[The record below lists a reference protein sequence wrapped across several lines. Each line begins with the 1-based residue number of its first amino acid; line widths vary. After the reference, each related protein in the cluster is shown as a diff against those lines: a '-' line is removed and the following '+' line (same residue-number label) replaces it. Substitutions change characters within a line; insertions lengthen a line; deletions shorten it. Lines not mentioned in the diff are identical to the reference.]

1 MPDRDP
7 ILLKTKLTRPPIAR
21 SLIDRPKLFEI
32 LNSGISRPLTLVVAS
47 AGFGKTTLVSTWLE
61 QLSHGQISDATTI
74 PVTWLSLDEYDSDL
88 NVFLRYL
95 IAALRMIFPDACEET
110 LAMLQARQDP
120 SDELLFATFDNEI
133 EDLGR
138 NFILVLDD
146 YHALQGMQVHNLI
159 KQWSSHWPSPL
170 HLVLISR
177 INPPFPLAS
186 MRAKGLVTEIR
197 TEDLR
202 FSPGET
208 AAYLQ
213 QTQFF
218 QLSQPALDL
227 MEARFEGWIAGLQL
241 AALSLRSAV
250 SQDDVLIGLS
260 GDNANITGYLMDE
273 VLIHQYPAIQ
283 SFLLKTS
290 ILDRLSP
297 GLCAAVMGESDTTWN
312 ARACLDWIERSEL
325 FITPLDNRRE
335 WYRYHQLF
343 QELLQQRLSV
353 EATPD
358 EIGRL
363 HLQASTW
370 YEEHGLIDEALQHSL
385 VAGDLSLAVRQMVA
399 GLCEVT
405 NREDRPTLERWL
417 RLLPGGVIENDAGLL
432 MVKAWALQFM
442 WRLDLQAQVLQQ
454 AGALLDAGNGREY
467 DRGEEQVLR
476 GQILGLMAQHA
487 YLSNQNDQAI
497 DFARQ
502 ALALLPP
509 PWKFVRGGAMLF
521 LGMAMQA
528 IGQAQQAEKLLLD
541 EFASQDDKTDV
552 YSLAL
557 LRGLCF
563 VYLNSGSL
571 VRCEQTARLLQQGS
585 VSRKIAIMKNW
596 SDWYLGLVHY
606 QWNELEAAAG
616 YFSQIMENRYTA
628 QVTTMRDAVAGIA
641 LIHQLRG
648 DPKQAWQ
655 MVESIS
661 HYDLELYGIE
671 DVRTRSLRARLLL
684 MEGDQESAGRWAD
697 SFTAQPPDAPLLW
710 LAEPQIMRVRALLA
724 RGNQADLQS
733 AQRVLDALED
743 ITDRTYNIRF
753 KIQLLAFRAILLD
766 AQGDTGAAEALL
778 KQALELGRP
787 GRFNRVFLD
796 LGKPIQAILN
806 RLVSQYPDMQ
816 IIPAILAAFPEVARI
831 PERNGE
837 QPQIS
842 RLSRQANASLVDP
855 LTPRELEVLAL
866 LRGPKN
872 IKEIA
877 QELFISYA
885 TAKRHTIN
893 IYAKLGVNQRWDAV
907 NRAEEL
913 GILPPR

>member
-1 MPDRDP
+1 
-7 ILLKTKLTRPPIAR
+7 
-21 SLIDRPKLFEI
+21 
-32 LNSGISRPLTLVVAS
+32 
-47 AGFGKTTLVSTWLE
+47 
-61 QLSHGQISDATTI
+61 
-74 PVTWLSLDEYDSDL
+74 
-88 NVFLRYL
+88 
-95 IAALRMIFPDACEET
+95 
-110 LAMLQARQDP
+110 
-120 SDELLFATFDNEI
+120 
-133 EDLGR
+133 
-138 NFILVLDD
+138 
-146 YHALQGMQVHNLI
+146 
-159 KQWSSHWPSPL
+159 
-170 HLVLISR
+170 
-177 INPPFPLAS
+177 

-202 FSPGET
+202 FSPRET

-213 QTQFF
+213 HAQFF

-260 GDNANITGYLMDE
+260 GDNPNITGYLMDE
-273 VLIHQYPAIQ
+273 VLFHQYPAIQ

-297 GLCAAVMGESDTTWN
+297 SLCAAVMGESDTLWN

-358 EIGRL
+358 QVAQL
-363 HLQASTW
+363 HLQASAW
-370 YEEHGLIDEALQHSL
+370 YEEHGLIEEALQHSL
-385 VAGDLSLAVRQMVA
+385 EAGDLELTVHQITA

-417 RLLPGGVIENDAGLL
+417 RLLPDGVIENHAGLL
-432 MVKAWALQFM
+432 MVKAWALQFS
-442 WRLDLQAQVLQQ
+442 WQLGFQAQVLQQ
-454 AGALLDAGNGREY
+454 AGALLEASTGRDY
-467 DRGEEQVLR
+467 DRDEKEVLR
-476 GQILGLMAQHA
+476 GQILALKAQHA
-487 YLSNQNDQAI
+487 FFSNQNDRAI
-497 DFARQ
+497 DYARQ
-502 ALALLPP
+502 ALTLLPP
-509 PWKFVRGGAMLF
+509 SWKFVRGGAMLF

-528 IGQAQQAEKLLLD
+528 IGRSQEAEKFLLD
-541 EFASQDDKTDV
+541 EFASQVDKTDV
-552 YSLAL
+552 YSLAV

-563 VYLNSGSL
+563 VYLNCGSL
-571 VRCEQTARLLQQGS
+571 VRCEQTAQLLLQGS

-616 YFSQIMENRYTA
+616 YFSQIMENRYAA

-648 DPKQAWQ
+648 DPTQAWQ
-655 MVESIS
+655 IVESIS
-661 HYDLELYGIE
+661 RYDLELTGIE
-671 DVRTRSLRARLLL
+671 DERTRSLRARLML
-684 MEGDQESAGRWAD
+684 MEGDLESAGRWVD
-697 SFTAQPPDAPLLW
+697 SYTAQPPNMPLLW

-733 AQRVLDALED
+733 ARQVLDVLED
-743 ITDRTYNIRF
+743 IIDRTYNIRF
-753 KIQLLAFRAILLD
+753 KIQVLAFRAVLLD
-766 AQGDTGAAEALL
+766 AQGETVAAEALL

-787 GRFNRVFLD
+787 GRFTRVFLD
-796 LGKPIQAILN
+796 LGKPMQAILN
-806 RLVSQYPDMQ
+806 RLARQYPDMQ
-816 IIPAILAAFPEVARI
+816 TIPAILAAFAEVARI
-831 PERNGE
+831 PEKNGA
-837 QPQIS
+837 QTQLS
-842 RLSRQANASLVDP
+842 HLSRHGNASLVDP
-855 LTPRELEVLAL
+855 LTPREIEILGM

-872 IKEIA
+872 IKQIA
-877 QELFISYA
+877 QQLFISYA